1 MNEQDFVK
9 PLLLWYNRDKRDLPW
24 RHTRDP
30 YRVWVSE
37 IMLQQTRAETVTG
50 YYDRFLE
57 ALPDVKALADCP
69 DDDLMK
75 LWEGLGYYSR
85 AGNLK
90 KAARR
95 IVSER
100 DGRFPSDYDS
110 IRSLPGIGDY
120 TAGAISSIAFGL
132 NEPAVDGNVL
142 RVAARFAGSGEN
154 ILSGRFK
161 KAANAKVRDIMQ
173 KAADDPENSG
183 LWYAGDFNQA
193 LIELGAL
200 VCVPNGAP
208 KCDRCPL
215 GKGCTAFREK
225 TWDHIPVRKRPTK
238 RRIEERTVLVI
249 WDGRKAVLDKR
260 PETGLLAGMYEFP
273 NTEGHITER
282 EAVERVRRMGLLPTG
297 AARLKAAKHIF
308 SHITWEM
315 IGYEIRIDHAFE
327 GKDDGE
333 NLIFADREELVRRY
347 ALPSAFSAYEKEL
360 LRKTAPSKA
369 D

>member
-1 MNEQDFVK
+1 MNELDFVK

-30 YRVWVSE
+30 YRIWVSE

-57 ALPDVKALADCP
+57 ALPDVKALAGCP

-85 AGNLK
+85 ARNLK
-90 KAARR
+90 KATRE
-95 IVSER
+95 IVSEC
-100 DGRFPSDYDS
+100 DGHFPSDYDS
-110 IRSLPGIGDY
+110 IRALPGIGEY
-120 TAGAISSIAFGL
+120 TAGAVSSIAFGL

-142 RVAARFAGSGEN
+142 RVAARFRGSEEN

-161 KAANAKVRDIMQ
+161 KAANGRLRTVMR
-173 KAADDPENSG
+173 KAAANPDISG

-200 VCVPNGAP
+200 VCIPNGTP

-215 GKGCTAFREK
+215 MKGCTAFREK
-225 TWDHIPVRKRPTK
+225 TWDRIPVRKKPTK
-238 RRIEERTVLVI
+238 HRIEERTVLVI
-249 WDGRKAVLDKR
+249 WDGNHAVLDKR
-260 PETGLLAGMYEFP
+260 PGTGLLAGMYEFP
-273 NTEGHITER
+273 NTEGHISEQ
-282 EAVERVRRMGLLPTG
+282 EAVDRVRGMGLLPTG
-297 AARLKAAKHIF
+297 ATRLQEAKHIF
-308 SHITWEM
+308 SHITWKM
-315 IGYEIRIDHAFE
+315 IGYEIRIDCASGE
-327 GKDDGE
+327 SGE
-333 NLIFADREELVRRY
+333 NGLIFADREALVKKY